1 MQQRL
6 RSPIAGVVADIAV
19 VVGLAGLICACD
31 GTDGIQED
39 GGEHRPDELLEQVVQ
54 ASIPGTATP
63 AANGSWDSSPSS
75 SQDLSTDSGFW
86 SDQQISVSGSHVVI
100 TQRASIGF
108 FTRQG
113 QQLQHTTGDAFFAGV
128 APSGSRVFDLR
139 TVFDEFR
146 NRFVIVGMAN
156 SPTAGDS
163 RTLIAVSQTQDP
175 RKGWCVY
182 WVGGPD
188 PRQNY
193 DYPLVAVSPTAYILT
208 YNGNGLNILQMLP
221 AAAVSSC
228 SSNLTGMWTFWNPTL
243 KTGDNNPPGLI
254 APAMMHMSPP
264 AHDFFYAVTRY
275 GNNNVTV
282 WKVTDPVSSS
292 RTLQAFNIA
301 IPGEAF
307 TNAFPDQFGNNAPQR
322 GSTFTIGMYLFDN
335 RTSTPPLKAVY
346 NGAQGELAFV
356 TNDAHDWGSGL
367 AASIR
372 VVALVPESATIKKN
386 RKWGAAGSH
395 YGWPGLESNSSG
407 DYAISFLRT
416 GASIFP
422 EVRYSAWGVGDS
434 DIRGSVLL
442 KTNGTSYAN
451 PGACG
456 QYCAQIG
463 RASCRER
470 V

>member
-1 MQQRL
+1 
-6 RSPIAGVVADIAV
+6 
-19 VVGLAGLICACD
+19 
-31 GTDGIQED
+31 
-39 GGEHRPDELLEQVVQ
+39 
-54 ASIPGTATP
+54 
-63 AANGSWDSSPSS
+63 
-75 SQDLSTDSGFW
+75 
-86 SDQQISVSGSHVVI
+86 
-100 TQRASIGF
+100 
-108 FTRQG
+108 
-113 QQLQHTTGDAFFAGV
+113 
-128 APSGSRVFDLR
+128 
-139 TVFDEFR
+139 
-146 NRFVIVGMAN
+146 MAN

-456 QYCAQIG
+456 QYCALNSVSNG
-463 RASCRER
+463 SETSSASRDPDGTSIWFSNQLPETPRFQAFTQWVNKVYGNALCSHEICTTGGMLASGCQSC
-470 V
+470 VTSICTTDSFCCSTSWDGICVAEVGSICQLACP